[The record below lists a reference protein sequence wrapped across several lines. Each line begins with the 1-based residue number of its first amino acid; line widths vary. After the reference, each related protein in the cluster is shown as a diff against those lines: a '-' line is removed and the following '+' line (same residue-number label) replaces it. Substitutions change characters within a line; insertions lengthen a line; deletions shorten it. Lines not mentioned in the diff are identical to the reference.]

1 MNNQMPLGQVTP
13 QFWQG
18 VMTVMMVVWFGAW
31 VFSQVRR
38 AYKGEEVAQ
47 PPALGSYR
55 TGGK

>member
-1 MNNQMPLGQVTP
+1 MPLGQVTP